1 MGMLSLNELRAGMV
15 LEAPLFNGDGL
26 MLLPR
31 GTRLEAKH
39 LDRFRQWRIREAAI
53 EGALT
58 HEAAAHLDPSL
69 LAAVE
74 RALDEKFALDDG
86 GEIMAEVKRIVRTMT
101 LQEAQHQ
108 KRHHE

>member
-1 MGMLSLNELRAGMV
+1 MGMVSLNELRAGMV

-31 GTRLEAKH
+31 GTRLKAKH
-39 LDRFRQWRIREAAI
+39 LDRFRQWRVREAAV
-53 EGALT
+53 EGIAG
-58 HEAAAHLDPSL
+58 EEPAAGLDPGL

-74 RALDEKFALDDG
+74 RALNEKFALDHG
-86 GEIMAEVKRIVRTMT
+86 GEIMTEVKRIVRTMI
-101 LQEAQHQ
+101 LQEAQRQ

>member
-1 MGMLSLNELRAGMV
+1 MGMLSLNKLRAGMV
-15 LEAPLFNGDGL
+15 LEAPLFNSDGL

-39 LDRFRQWRIREAAI
+39 LDRFRQWCVREAAI
-53 EGALT
+53 EGTAGDEPT
-58 HEAAAHLDPSL
+58 AGLDPSL
-69 LAAVE
+69 LTAVE

-101 LQEAQHQ
+101 LQEAQRQ